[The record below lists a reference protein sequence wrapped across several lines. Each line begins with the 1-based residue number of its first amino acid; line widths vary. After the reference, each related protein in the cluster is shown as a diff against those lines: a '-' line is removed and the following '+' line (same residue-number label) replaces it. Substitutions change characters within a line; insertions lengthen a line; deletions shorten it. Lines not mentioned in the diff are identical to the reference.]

1 MGGFCLRQLQLRIV
15 ETYLMTNKLKTLEMQ

>member
-1 MGGFCLRQLQLRIV
+1 MGGFCLHQLQLRIV